1 MKLGHAYEITVHV
14 EDLKQATDFYRKL
27 GFRQLNG
34 SPASGSA
41 VRFSD
46 GAIVLAVE
54 PSGQRRSTLTY
65 FTDAL
70 DDKIS
75 GLKNLGIEVS
85 SGLSHGGAMAAT
97 FRDPSGQAVSLV
109 QGSEAAGTETGDSAC
124 SKCGQFGELSL
135 ETDDVEGSK
144 VFWEKLGFG
153 PTQWS
158 PQASA
163 EWASLTDGLLM
174 LGLYKTGHCPHVF
187 ESPAITYFNEDAV
200 ERNQLLKTAGV
211 EFLQELDGGQ
221 GVVAAPEGQ
230 HLFLFGV

>member
-1 MKLGHAYEITVHV
+1 MKLGHAFEITVHV
-14 EDLKQATDFYRKL
+14 EDLNKATGFYEKL

-34 SPASGSA
+34 GPATDPA
-41 VRFSD
+41 VRLSD
-46 GAIVLAVE
+46 GVIVLAVE

-65 FTDAL
+65 FTEAL
-70 DDKIS
+70 DEKIS
-75 GLKNLGIEVS
+75 GLEALGIEVARRQA
-85 SGLSHGGAMAAT
+85 GREEAV
-97 FRDPSGQAVSLV
+97 FKDPSGQEVRLV
-109 QGSEAAGTETGDSAC
+109 QASEAAAARTEGSPF

-135 ETDDVEGSK
+135 ETDDIEGSK
-144 VFWEKLGFG
+144 AFWEKLGFG

-163 EWASLTDGLLM
+163 QWASLTDGLLM
-174 LGLYKTGHCPHVF
+174 LGLYETGHCPHVF

-200 ERNQLLKTAGV
+200 ERNQLVKTAGV

-230 HLFLFGV
+230 HLFLFGA

>member
-1 MKLGHAYEITVHV
+1 MKLGNAFEITVHV

-34 SPASGSA
+34 SPAQGSA

-46 GAIVLAVE
+46 GAIVLAIE

-70 DDKIS
+70 DEKID
-75 GLKNLGIEVS
+75 GLRSLGIEVS
-85 SGLSHGGAMAAT
+85 SSHYGEAT
-97 FRDPSGQAVSLV
+97 CASFTDPSGQAVNLV
-109 QGSEAAGTETGDSAC
+109 QGTGASGTETGGT

-211 EFLQELDGGQ
+211 ELVQELDGGQ
-221 GVVAAPEGQ
+221 AVFAAPEGQ
-230 HLFLFGV
+230 HLFLFGA